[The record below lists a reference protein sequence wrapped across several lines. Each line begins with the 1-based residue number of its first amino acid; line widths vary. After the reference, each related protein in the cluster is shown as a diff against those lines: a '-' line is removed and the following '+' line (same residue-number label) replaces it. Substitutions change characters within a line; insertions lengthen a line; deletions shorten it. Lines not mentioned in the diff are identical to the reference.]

1 MCWFPRSGKIYNRDM
16 SDSATEGKRG
26 VGATNYKLNKI
37 IPVNVHVLSCAM
49 NSIGIN
55 DKTWSTNL
63 C

>member
-1 MCWFPRSGKIYNRDM
+1 M

-49 NSIGIN
+49 NSIGYN
-55 DKTWSTNL
+55 DKT
-63 C
+63 